1 MSREIIR
8 IGIDQDLAGRMVAS
22 MSAAK
27 LKHPV
32 LVLGLAVFTVLG
44 PTALSQELILDEALA
59 SFRPVT
65 AWSGVA
71 KAEAVP
77 GEAVLSVE
85 GHGKILVNGTTKDK
99 SIPYLL
105 TRGDYGDVRI
115 ELEFMVPKDSNSGVY
130 VMGRYEVQVLDS
142 FGRKK
147 FGSGDLGG
155 IYERARPDKQGFEGT
170 APKTNA
176 AKAPGEWQ
184 TIDIIFR
191 APRFDHTG
199 AKTRDATF
207 EKVLVNGVLVQ
218 EYAST
223 TGPTRSSPLE
233 GETTRGPIAI
243 QGDHGPIAI
252 RSFRVTP
259 LTDDEQ
265 ARIKEL
271 DTYWAEVSRAVNTGD
286 FEAYK
291 ATCHGD
297 AVLVSESKHMSQP
310 LAVALARWSND
321 FANTR
326 DGKISSKVEFRFSKR
341 FGDATT
347 AHETGI
353 FRFTAQKSGEEPTIE
368 YIHLEALLVKRG
380 GAWKILMENQTGPAT
395 AAEWDALK

>member
-1 MSREIIR
+1 
-8 IGIDQDLAGRMVAS
+8 

-27 LKHPV
+27 SKHPA
-32 LVLGLAVFTVLG
+32 LALGLAVFTALG
-44 PTALSQELILDEALA
+44 SHASSQELIQNEALA

-65 AWSGVA
+65 GWHGVA
-71 KAEAVP
+71 KAEAIS
-77 GEAVLSVE
+77 GENALNVE
-85 GHGKILVNGTTKDK
+85 GQGKILVNSAAKDK
-99 SIPYLL
+99 SVPYLI
-105 TRGDYGDVRI
+105 TKGDYADVRI
-115 ELEFMVPKDSNSGVY
+115 EMEFMIPKNSNSGVY
-130 VMGRYEVQVLDS
+130 VMGRYEVQILDS
-142 FGRKK
+142 FGRQK

-184 TIDIIFR
+184 TLDITFR
-191 APRFDHTG
+191 APRFDHKG

-207 EKVLVNGVLVQ
+207 EKVFVNGVLVQ
-218 EYAST
+218 ENATT

-259 LTDDEQ
+259 LLDDER

-271 DTYWAEVSRAVNTGD
+271 DAYWAEVSRAVNTGD

-291 ATCHGD
+291 ATCHQDG
-297 AVLVSESKHMSQP
+297 VLVSESKQMSQP

-353 FRFTAQKSGEEPTIE
+353 FRFTAQKPSAEPTIE
-368 YIHLEALLVKRG
+368 YIHLEALLVKRDG
-380 GAWKILMENQTGPAT
+380 TWKNLMENQTGPAT
-395 AAEWDALK
+395 KAEWDALEQ

>member
-1 MSREIIR
+1 
-8 IGIDQDLAGRMVAS
+8 

-27 LKHPV
+27 STYPALA
-32 LVLGLAVFTVLG
+32 LGFAIFAVLGRPAM
-44 PTALSQELILDEALA
+44 SQELIVDEPLA

-65 AWSGVA
+65 GWHGVA
-71 KAEAVP
+71 KADVVS
-77 GEAVLSVE
+77 GETALNVE
-85 GHGKILVNGTTKDK
+85 GQGKILINSNAKDK
-99 SIPYLL
+99 SVPYLF
-105 TRGDYGDVRI
+105 TKGDYADVRI
-115 ELEFMVPKDSNSGVY
+115 EMEFMVPKDSNSGVY
-130 VMGRYEVQVLDS
+130 VMGRYEVQILDS
-142 FGRKK
+142 FGRQK

-155 IYERARPDKQGFEGT
+155 IYERARPDKKGFEGT

-184 TIDIIFR
+184 TLDITFR

-218 EYAST
+218 ENATT
-223 TGPTRSSPLE
+223 TGPTRSSPFE

-259 LTDDEQ
+259 LIEDEQ

-271 DTYWAEVSRAVNTGD
+271 DAYWTEVSRAVNEGD
-286 FEAYK
+286 FDAYK

-297 AVLVSESKHMSQP
+297 AVLVSESKRMSQP

-353 FRFTAQKSGEEPTIE
+353 FRFTAQKNGEEPTIE
-368 YIHLEALLVKRG
+368 YINLEALLVKRG
-380 GAWKILMENQTGPAT
+380 GTWKILMENQTGPAT
-395 AAEWDALK
+395 PKEWDALKQQQ

>member
-1 MSREIIR
+1 MC
-8 IGIDQDLAGRMVAS
+8 
-22 MSAAK
+22 
-27 LKHPV
+27 
-32 LVLGLAVFTVLG
+32 
-44 PTALSQELILDEALA
+44 QELISDETFA
-59 SFRPVT
+59 SFKPVSG
-65 AWSGVA
+65 WHGVA

-77 GEAVLSVE
+77 GDAMLNAE
-85 GHGKILVNGTTKDK
+85 GKGKILINSTTKDK
-99 SIPYLL
+99 SIPYLI
-105 TRGDYGDVRI
+105 TKGDYGDVRI
-115 ELEFMVPKDSNSGVY
+115 EMEFMVPKNSNSGVY
-130 VMGRYEVQVLDS
+130 VMGRYEVQILDS
-142 FGRKK
+142 FGHQK

-155 IYERARPDKQGFEGT
+155 IYERARPDKKGFEGT
-170 APKTNA
+170 APKSNA

-184 TIDIIFR
+184 TLDITFR
-191 APRFDHTG
+191 APRFDHAG

-218 EYAST
+218 ENATT

-259 LTDDEQ
+259 LVEDEQ

-271 DTYWAEVSRAVNTGD
+271 DAYWAEVSRAVNTGD
-286 FEAYK
+286 FDAYK
-291 ATCHGD
+291 ASCHGD
-297 AVLVSESKHMSQP
+297 GVLVSEAKHMSQP

-326 DGKISSKVEFRFSKR
+326 DGKISSKVEFRFSNR

-353 FRFTAQKSGEEPTIE
+353 FRFTAQKPGEEPTIE

-395 AAEWDALK
+395 EAEWDALK

>member
-1 MSREIIR
+1 MT
-8 IGIDQDLAGRMVAS
+8 AS
-22 MSAAK
+22 QS
-27 LKHPV
+27 KHPA
-32 LVLGLAVFTVLG
+32 LALGLVIFAALG
-44 PTALSQELILDEALA
+44 QPAMSEQLILDEALA

-65 AWSGVA
+65 GWSGVA
-71 KAEAVP
+71 KAEAVS
-77 GEAVLSVE
+77 GESALNVE
-85 GHGKILVNGTTKDK
+85 GQGKLLVNGTAKDK

-115 ELEFMVPKDSNSGVY
+115 ELEFMVPKGSNSGVY
-130 VMGRYEVQVLDS
+130 VMGRYEVQIYDS
-142 FGRKK
+142 FAREK

-170 APKTNA
+170 SPKSNA

-184 TIDIIFR
+184 TLDIMFR

-207 EKVLVNGVLVQ
+207 EKVFVNGVLVQ
-218 EYAST
+218 ENAST

-252 RSFRVTP
+252 RSFSVTP
-259 LTDDEQ
+259 LVEDEQ
-265 ARIKEL
+265 ARLKEL
-271 DTYWAEVSRAVNTGD
+271 DAYWAEVSRAVNQGD

-297 AVLVSESKHMSQP
+297 AVLVSESKLMSQP

-347 AHETGI
+347 AHENGI
-353 FRFTAQKSGEEPTIE
+353 FRFTAQKPGAEPTVE

-380 GAWKILMENQTGPAT
+380 GTWKILMENQTGPAT

>member
-1 MSREIIR
+1 MT
-8 IGIDQDLAGRMVAS
+8 VT
-22 MSAAK
+22 K
-27 LKHPV
+27 PKHIA
-32 LVLGLAVFTVLG
+32 LGLAILPCLVSS
-44 PTALSQELILDEALA
+44 AMCQELISDETFA
-59 SFRPVT
+59 SFRPVNG
-65 AWSGVA
+65 WYGVA

-77 GEAVLSVE
+77 GDAMLNAE
-85 GHGKILVNGTTKDK
+85 GKGKILINSTTKDK
-99 SIPYLL
+99 SIPYLI
-105 TRGDYGDVRI
+105 TKGDYGDVRI
-115 ELEFMVPKDSNSGVY
+115 EMEFMVPKNSNSGVY
-130 VMGRYEVQVLDS
+130 VMGRYEVQILDS
-142 FGRKK
+142 FGHQK

-155 IYERARPDKQGFEGT
+155 IYERARPDKKGFEGT
-170 APKTNA
+170 APKSNA

-184 TIDIIFR
+184 TLDITFR

-218 EYAST
+218 ENATT

-259 LTDDEQ
+259 LLDDEQ
-265 ARIKEL
+265 SRLKEL
-271 DTYWAEVSRAVNTGD
+271 DAYWAEVSRAVNTGD

-297 AVLVSESKHMSQP
+297 AVFISEVKHMSQP

-353 FRFTAQKSGEEPTIE
+353 FRFTAQKPGADPTIE

-395 AAEWDALK
+395 AAEWDALKE

>member
-1 MSREIIR
+1 MTAT
-8 IGIDQDLAGRMVAS
+8 QP
-22 MSAAK
+22 
-27 LKHPV
+27 KHPA
-32 LVLGLAVFTVLG
+32 LALGLAIFAVLG
-44 PTALSQELILDEALA
+44 SSGFSQELILDEALT

-65 AWSGVA
+65 AWHGVA
-71 KAEAVP
+71 KAEAVT
-77 GEAVLSVE
+77 GETALNVE
-85 GHGKILVNGTTKDK
+85 GQGKLLINGTAKEK
-99 SIPYLL
+99 SVPYLI
-105 TRGDYGDVRI
+105 TKGDYGDVRI
-115 ELEFMVPKDSNSGVY
+115 EMEFMVPKNSNSGVY
-130 VMGRYEVQVLDS
+130 VMGRYEVQIYDS
-142 FGRKK
+142 FGRQK

-170 APKTNA
+170 SPKSNA

-184 TIDIIFR
+184 TLDITFR
-191 APRFDHTG
+191 APRFNHIG

-218 EYAST
+218 ENTTA

-259 LTDDEQ
+259 LVEDEQ
-265 ARIKEL
+265 ARLKEL
-271 DTYWAEVSRAVNTGD
+271 DSYWTEVSRAVNEGD

-297 AVLVSESKHMSQP
+297 GVLVSEGKLMSQP
-310 LAVALARWSND
+310 LVVALARWSND

-326 DGKISSKVEFRFSKR
+326 DGRISSKVEFRFSKR

-353 FRFTAQKSGEEPTIE
+353 FRFTAQKPGAEPTIE